1 MINIKAYI
9 EKDFLYVVYQKDPIE
24 GQFATSLEEAI
35 ILTNHENNL
44 LHNLI
49 SSLKPTIYKNITNNG
64 KNKDLLKENSF
75 RLQQSFGNNSG
86 KSEFAS
92 KLLYELITS
101 DDTEKPKLPKYIQ
114 DGFSWLENKLRK
126 EI

>member
-1 MINIKAYI
+1 M
-9 EKDFLYVVYQKDPIE
+9 

-35 ILTNHENNL
+35 ILTNHENTL

-49 SSLKPTIYKNITNNG
+49 SNLKPRIYKSITNSG
-64 KNKDLLKENSF
+64 KNKEQLKENSF
-75 RLQQSFGNNSG
+75 RLQQSLSNNSG

-101 DDTEKPKLPKYIQ
+101 DEIEKPKLPKYIQ
-114 DGFSWLENKLRK
+114 DGFSWLEKKLRN
-126 EI
+126 EG